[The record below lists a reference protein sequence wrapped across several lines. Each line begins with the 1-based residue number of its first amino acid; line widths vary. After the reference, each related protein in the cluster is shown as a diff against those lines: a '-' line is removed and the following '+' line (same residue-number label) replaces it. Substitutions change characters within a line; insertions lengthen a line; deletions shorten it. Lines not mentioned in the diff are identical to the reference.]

1 MNILKKTF
9 ILASGILLVLF
20 TLLLMIQNPTKARY
34 DRVVCELLT
43 RSNFSTIE
51 EVLGALPEL
60 QVIKDKME
68 SANYLS
74 TAVRIKMQSPVPATS
89 ERESRHIQVQLRKIR
104 QLRKEIIEHLEE
116 LKIDSNTIAFERD
129 FK

>member
-9 ILASGILLVLF
+9 ILASSILLGLF
-20 TLLLMIQNPTKARY
+20 TLLLKIQNPTQARY
-34 DRVVCELLT
+34 DRVVCQLLT
-43 RSNFSTIE
+43 RSNFSTTE
-51 EVLGALPEL
+51 EVLDAHPEL

-74 TAVRIKMQSPVPATS
+74 TAIQAKIQSPVPATS
-89 ERESRHIQVQLRKIR
+89 ERESRNLQVQLRKIR

-116 LKIDSNTIAFERD
+116 LKRDSNTIAFERGS
-129 FK
+129 K